1 MLNGKGDK
9 MAFENVGTFDLGFS
23 TMGNSIGNTNGQKFA
38 MNDAGIASGQA
49 FLVSELEKRDNVVR
63 TPLTSFTYTRDLP
76 IRVGGGWVEFVSAM
90 QVGYGVTGGSGDGIF
105 TAGASNDTPMLQVD
119 FSKGIFKSHMIKIGT
134 RVMWIDM
141 MRGNITGQSIDKFQ
155 RDGLRMSYDKHMDA
169 NSYVGF
175 ETYGTT
181 GLINNPDVTVT
192 DAAATGTSG
201 GTAFTTKTPDQI
213 LDDINTAILTAWE
226 QAEYDL
232 DAIPNHIIMPY
243 DQYNY
248 LATTRVSDIA
258 EKTILTFL
266 LENNVAKQN
275 GSDLFI
281 GATTW
286 CKGAAADSSS
296 DRMVVYCNKERFVA
310 MDELV
315 PLTRAMTTPNASQ
328 FCYDTTY
335 AGNVSEVE
343 MFYTQ
348 PIVYVDKI

>member
-1 MLNGKGDK
+1 
-9 MAFENVGTFDLGFS
+9 MAFKNVGTFDLGFAAS
-23 TMGNSIGNTNGQKFA
+23 SPVNGGVGAKFA

-49 FLVSELEKRDNVVR
+49 FLVSELEKRDMMVR
-63 TPLTSFTYTRDLP
+63 TPLTSFTYTRDIP
-76 IRVGGGWVEFVSAM
+76 IRVGGGWAEYVSAM
-90 QVGYGVTGGSGDGIF
+90 QVGYGVTGGSGDGIVAAA
-105 TAGASNDTPMLQVD
+105 TANGIPMVQAD
-119 FSKGIFKSHMIKIGT
+119 FSKGLFKAHMIAAGT

-141 MRGNITGQSIDKFQ
+141 QRGNMTGRNMDSLL
-155 RDGLRMSYDKHMDA
+155 RDGLRMTYDKHMDE

-181 GLINNPDVTVT
+181 GLINNPDVLVT

-201 GTAFTTKTPDQI
+201 GTAFTSKTPDQI
-213 LDDINTAILTAWE
+213 LSDINTAILTAWA
-226 QAEYDL
+226 QAQYDL

-243 DQYNY
+243 AQYNY
-248 LATTRVSDIA
+248 LATTRVSELA

-266 LENNVAKQN
+266 MENNVAAQN

-281 GATTW
+281 GATAW

-296 DRMVVYCNKERFVA
+296 DRMVVYCNKERYIA

-315 PLTRAMTTPNASQ
+315 PLTRAMTGPNTTN
-328 FCYDTTY
+328 FCYDTAY

-343 MFYTQ
+343 FFYTQ
-348 PIVYVDKI
+348 TAVYVDKI